1 MMRLFA
7 ALVLGWLLIMPT
19 SQAAPA
25 DARETARLNNCQP
38 KKLDVYQ
45 QTMGNSGSTT
55 YQVECIVPKSKDE
68 ATKSPDALLIRC
80 EGSICTLLR
89 PTNVKQ

>member
-1 MMRLFA
+1 MRL
-7 ALVLGWLLIMPT
+7 LTTVIIGWLLFAST
-19 SQAAPA
+19 AQAAPA

-38 KKLDVYQ
+38 KKLEVYQ

-80 EGSICTLLR
+80 DGSICTLLR
-89 PTNVKQ
+89 PTSVKQ

>member
-1 MMRLFA
+1 MA
-7 ALVLGWLLIMPT
+7 CWLLLMPT
-19 SQAAPA
+19 AQSAPA

-38 KKLDVYQ
+38 KKLDIYQ
-45 QTMGNSGSTT
+45 QTMGSNGSTT
-55 YQVECIVPKSKDE
+55 YQVECVVAKGKDD
-68 ATKSPDALLIRC
+68 AAKSPDALLIRC